1 MVKAGNN
8 TDLDTMRHSLAHIM
22 ASAVTSIWPEV
33 KLGVGP
39 PVEDGFYYDIDLG
52 DKTLSEE
59 DFGRIEKA
67 MTQIINEKQPF
78 EQIIKP
84 IDEAIDWAKQ
94 SKQPYKEE
102 LLNDLKRAGT
112 TVAKDL
118 DKSELGT
125 ISTGQAKVKEV
136 SFYRNGNFIDLC
148 RGPQVEN
155 TAKVGAFK
163 LMRVAGAYW
172 RGRETN
178 PQMQRL
184 YAVAFATKAE
194 LDQYLDR
201 LEEAK
206 KRDHRKLGKELDL
219 FVISDLVGPG
229 LPLFT
234 PRGTVLRDELG
245 RFSQEIQE
253 KYGYQRVMIPHITRA
268 ELYKISGHYDKYP
281 EKFTVTSE
289 ESDDEF
295 ILKPMSCPHHAMI
308 YASRP
313 RSYRDLP
320 IRYMENTQVYRDEKS
335 GELHGLSR
343 VRMITQDDSH
353 CFCTPQ
359 QVGDELSN
367 IVEMVREMYTIL
379 GMEYKATLSFKDSDD
394 DDKYL
399 GDAKTW
405 QTAQKALEDTVKA
418 QNIEYEIVEGEATF
432 YGPKVDFMVKDALG
446 RQWQCATLQLDF
458 LQPQRFGL
466 EYVDSTGAKSQPVMI
481 HKALLGSI
489 ERFLSVYIEHTAGKF
504 PIWLAP
510 EQIRIITVNQ
520 EYETYAFAESVVDQA
535 KKFGLRV
542 SLDNDS
548 ESVGKKI
555 RKSEQDKVPYTLV
568 IGPKEI
574 KDKVVTP
581 RIRSDMAVIAAH
593 PELGIEEFLKT
604 VAHETKGRVT
614 KSSL

>member
-1 MVKAGNN
+1 MVKEDN
-8 TDLDTMRHSLAHIM
+8 TTTIETMRHSLAHIM
-22 ASAVTSIWPEV
+22 ASAITQIWPDA

-39 PVEDGFYYDIDLG
+39 AVENGFYYDLDLG
-52 DKTLSEE
+52 KRTLSED
-59 DFGRIEKA
+59 DFVQIEEVMKK
-67 MTQIINEKQPF
+67 IINEKQPF
-78 EQIIKP
+78 TRVVKS
-84 IDEAIDWAKQ
+84 IDEAIDWAKK

-112 TVAKDL
+112 TLAKDL

-125 ISTGQAKVKEV
+125 ITDGEAKVKEV
-136 SFYRNGNFIDLC
+136 SFYQNGDFVDLC
-148 RGPQVEN
+148 RGPHVED
-155 TAKVGAFK
+155 TGKVGAFK

-172 RGRETN
+172 RGKETN
-178 PQMQRL
+178 PQVQRL
-184 YAVAFATKAE
+184 YGVAFKTKEE
-194 LDQYLDR
+194 LNKHLEN

-234 PRGTVLRDELG
+234 PRGTILRDELG
-245 RFSQEIQE
+245 RFSQELQA
-253 KYGYQRVMIPHITRA
+253 KYGYQRVTIPHITRS
-268 ELYKISGHYDKYP
+268 ELYKVSGHYEKYP

-289 ESDDEF
+289 ESEDEF
-295 ILKPMSCPHHAMI
+295 LLKPMSCPHHAQI
-308 YASRP
+308 YSSRP
-313 RSYRDLP
+313 RSYKELP
-320 IRYMENTQVYRDEKS
+320 IRYMENTEVYRDEKS

-353 CFCTPQ
+353 CFCTPE
-359 QVGDELSN
+359 QVSQELSN
-367 IVEMVREMYTIL
+367 IIEMVREMYTVL
-379 GMEYKATLSFKDSDD
+379 GMEYRAILSFRDD
-394 DDKYL
+394 QDKYL
-399 GDAKTW
+399 GDKKTW
-405 QTAQKALEDTVKA
+405 DQAEKSLEEATKV
-418 QNIEYEIVEGEATF
+418 QEIEYEIIEGEAAF

-446 RQWQCATLQLDF
+446 REWQCATLQLDF
-458 LQPQRFGL
+458 LQPERLDLHYIDNEGNKQR
-466 EYVDSTGAKSQPVMI
+466 PVMI

-489 ERFLSVYIEHTAGKF
+489 ERFLSVYIEHTAGRF

-510 EQIRIITVNQ
+510 EQIRVITVNQ
-520 EYETYAFAESVVDQA
+520 EYDTYASADAILDQA
-535 KKFGLRV
+535 KKLGLRV
-542 SLDNDS
+542 GLDNDS
-548 ESVGKKI
+548 QSVGKKI
-555 RKSEQDKVPYTLV
+555 RKAEQDKVPYTLV

-581 RIRSDMAVIAAH
+581 RIRGDMAVIAAH

>member
-1 MVKAGNN
+1 MPKEDNIA
-8 TDLDTMRHSLAHIM
+8 TIETMRHSLAHIM
-22 ASAVTSIWPEV
+22 ATAVVRLWPDA

-39 PVEDGFYYDIDLG
+39 AVDNGFYYDIDLG
-52 DKTLSEE
+52 KRTLSED
-59 DFGRIEKA
+59 DFEKIEKT
-67 MTQIINEKQPF
+67 MNEIIGEKQPF
-78 EQIIKP
+78 TKVIKP
-84 IDEAIDWAKQ
+84 IDEAIDWAKK

-125 ISTGQAKVKEV
+125 ITDGETKVEQV
-136 SFYRNGNFIDLC
+136 SFYQNGDFIDLC
-148 RGPQVEN
+148 RGPHVED
-155 TAKVGAFK
+155 TSKVGAFR
-163 LMRVAGAYW
+163 LLRVAGAYW
-172 RGRETN
+172 RGKETN

-184 YAVAFATKAE
+184 YGVAFATKDE
-194 LDQYLDR
+194 LAKHLDN

-234 PRGTVLRDELG
+234 PKGTVLRDELG
-245 RFSQEIQE
+245 RFSQELQA
-253 KYGYQRVMIPHITRA
+253 KYGYQRVTIPHITRS
-268 ELYKISGHYDKYP
+268 ELYKVSGHYEKYP

-289 ESDDEF
+289 ESSDEF
-295 ILKPMSCPHHAMI
+295 LLKPMSCPHHAQI
-308 YASRP
+308 YSSRP
-313 RSYRDLP
+313 RSYRELP
-320 IRYMENTQVYRDEKS
+320 IRYMENTEVYRDEKS

-353 CFCTPQ
+353 CFCTPD
-359 QVGDELSN
+359 QVSEELSN
-367 IVEMVREMYTIL
+367 IIEMVREMYTIL
-379 GMEYKATLSFKDSDD
+379 GMEYRAILSFRDEQ
-394 DDKYL
+394 DKYL
-399 GDAKTW
+399 GDKKTW
-405 QTAQKALEDTVKA
+405 DQAEKSLEDATKVQK
-418 QNIEYEIVEGEATF
+418 IEYEVIEGEAAF

-446 RQWQCATLQLDF
+446 REWQCATLQLDF
-458 LQPQRFGL
+458 LQPERLDL
-466 EYVDSTGAKSQPVMI
+466 EYTDNEGNKKRPVMI

-489 ERFLSVYIEHTAGKF
+489 ERFLSVYIEHTAGRF

-520 EYETYAFAESVVDQA
+520 EYDTYAFADNIIDQA
-535 KKFGLRV
+535 KKLGLRV

-555 RKSEQDKVPYTLV
+555 RRSEQDKVPYTLV
-568 IGPKEI
+568 IGPKEV
-574 KDKVVTP
+574 KDKIVTP